1 MVNVSLYLFVH
12 FLETFY
18 DLVTVRNLKEVLQK
32 ILVFTD
38 HSNWDTMIEISGSD
52 LDIPNTPFVFN
63 NRFIIDLGRHIPLGT
78 AIKYISFLP
87 ADLPN
92 TTLAISLVDKVQI

>member
-1 MVNVSLYLFVH
+1 MFICICIH

-63 NRFIIDLGRHIPLGT
+63 NRFIIDPGRHIPLGT